1 VNCIANSRRQACNE
15 KGPGRSALHVGCY
28 GEGPFIDAVPESFN
42 GSYDPRVA
50 LQAFQYYFPTTPLYV
65 GLRVGPPDNGGY
77 RRTLAELT
85 DYTNNVVM
93 RNAAGVFCY
102 AAEWPFDDP
111 TGDVGPT
118 CPDSNMVTYMVGAG
132 RSQSPSDQQHRPP
145 RRAVIG
151 VALSERFA
159 EWDQLTLSGTA
170 KLGGLRSFRFRKPR
184 QRLQTSIQV
193 RH

>member
-15 KGPGRSALHVGCY
+15 KGPGRSALHVDCY

-118 CPDSNMVTYMVGAG
+118 CPDSNMVTYMVASRLGLAGAN
-132 RSQSPSDQQHRPP
+132 RPL
-145 RRAVIG
+145 I
-151 VALSERFA
+151 S
-159 EWDQLTLSGTA
+159 STA
-170 KLGGLRSFRFRKPR
+170 RLGGPSSVWLYPNGLPNGIS
-184 QRLQTSIQV
+184 
-193 RH
+193 